1 MEVTKDNF
9 DSLLPRILLDVADSF
24 CVCLDFEFSGI
35 FNQQLRTAA
44 SYSKGGGL
52 SLQKR
57 YEEVKE
63 AAEKYQILQVGLTF
77 VHEDEET
84 GWKLLLFLYF
94 SPGFHLTRL
103 LSTKPI

>member
-9 DSLLPRILLDVADSF
+9 DSLLPKILLDVADCF

-35 FNQQLRTAA
+35 SNQQLRSHA
-44 SYSKGGGL
+44 SSSEGGGL

-77 VHEDEET
+77 VLEDEES
-84 GWKLLLFLYF
+84 GWNYSSFFSFFLFSY
-94 SPGFHLTRL
+94 
-103 LSTKPI
+103 LSSDFI